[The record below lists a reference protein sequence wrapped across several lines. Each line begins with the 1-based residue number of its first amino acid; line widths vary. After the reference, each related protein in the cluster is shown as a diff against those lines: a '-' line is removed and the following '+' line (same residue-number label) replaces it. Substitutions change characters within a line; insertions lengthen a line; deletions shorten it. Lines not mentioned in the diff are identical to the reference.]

1 MKNLVILLFTI
12 VTITSCNNIPSLQK
26 YFVENTESKDFIA
39 IDLGS
44 DIINTEKMSLT
55 DSDKKALQS
64 FDKMNI
70 LAFKKDEKNN
80 DKYGIE
86 VQKVKTILKDTI
98 AYNELMKFGSGND
111 GASIYFVGDDNE
123 HINEF
128 VLFANKKENGF
139 AVVRILGKDM
149 NPMNIMN
156 IINLMQKSD
165 LNLEQLKPLQEIIN

>member
-1 MKNLVILLFTI
+1 MKNLVII
-12 VTITSCNNIPSLQK
+12 VFSILTLSSCSNKPSLQK

-55 DSDKKALQS
+55 ESDKEALKS
-64 FDKMNI
+64 FEKINV

-80 DKYGIE
+80 EKYNSEIL
-86 VQKVKTILKDTI
+86 KVKTILKDTI
-98 AYNELMKFGSGND
+98 SYNELMKFGSGND
-111 GASIYFVGDDNE
+111 GASIYFVGDDND
-123 HINEF
+123 HIDEF

-156 IINLMQKSD
+156 VINLMQKSD
-165 LNLEQLKPLQEIIN
+165 INLEQLKPLQEIMK

>member
-1 MKNLVILLFTI
+1 MKKISIILVSI
-12 VTITSCNNIPSLQK
+12 ITLVSCNNKPSLQK

-44 DIINTEKMSLT
+44 DIINTEKMSMT
-55 DSDKKALQS
+55 DADKETLKS
-64 FDKMNI
+64 FEKINI
-70 LAFKKDEKNN
+70 LAFKKEDKNN

-86 VQKVKTILKDTI
+86 VEKIKTILKDTVS
-98 AYNELMKFGSGND
+98 YNELMKFGSGND
-111 GASIYFVGDDNE
+111 GAAIYFVGDDE

-156 IINLMQKSD
+156 IMSLMQKSKI
-165 LNLEQLKPLQEIIN
+165 NLEQLKPLQDIMK

>member
-1 MKNLVILLFTI
+1 MKNLLIILCLI
-12 VTITSCNNIPSLQK
+12 VTLSSCSNKPSLQK

-55 DSDKKALQS
+55 ESDKEALKS
-64 FDKMNI
+64 FEKINV

-86 VQKVKTILKDTI
+86 IDKVKSILKDTI
-98 AYNELMKFGSGND
+98 SYNELMKFGSGND
-111 GASIYFVGDDNE
+111 GASIYFVGDDDD
-123 HINEF
+123 HIDEF

-156 IINLMQKSD
+156 VINLMQKSD
-165 LNLEQLKPLQEIIN
+165 INLEQLKPLQEIMK

>member
-1 MKNLVILLFTI
+1 MRKLIIILFSI
-12 VTITSCNNIPSLQK
+12 VTLTSCNNKPSLQK

-55 DSDKKALQS
+55 DSDKEALKS
-64 FDKMNI
+64 FEKINV
-70 LAFKKDEKNN
+70 LAFKKDEKNE
-80 DKYGIE
+80 DKYGVE
-86 VQKVKTILKDTI
+86 VDKVKTILKDTI
-98 AYNELMKFGSGND
+98 SYNELMKFGSGND
-111 GASIYFVGDDNE
+111 GASIYFVGDED

-139 AVVRILGKDM
+139 AVVRVLGNDM

-165 LNLEQLKPLQEIIN
+165 INLEQLRPLQEIMK

>member
-1 MKNLVILLFTI
+1 MKKLLIILFSI
-12 VTITSCNNIPSLQK
+12 VTLTSCSNKPSLQK

-55 DSDKKALQS
+55 DSDKEALKS
-64 FDKMNI
+64 FEKMNV
-70 LAFKKDEKNN
+70 LAFKKDDKNI
-80 DKYGIE
+80 DKYGVE
-86 VQKVKTILKDTI
+86 VEKVKTILKDTTS
-98 AYNELMKFGSGND
+98 YNELMKFGSGND
-111 GASIYFVGDDNE
+111 GASIYFVGDDE

-156 IINLMQKSD
+156 VINLMQKSNV
-165 LNLEQLKPLQEIIN
+165 NLEQLKPLQEMMK

>member
-1 MKNLVILLFTI
+1 MKNLLIILCLI
-12 VTITSCNNIPSLQK
+12 VTLSSCSNKPSLQK

-55 DSDKKALQS
+55 ESDKEALKS
-64 FDKMNI
+64 FEKINV

-80 DKYGIE
+80 EKYNSEIL
-86 VQKVKTILKDTI
+86 KVKTILKDTI
-98 AYNELMKFGSGND
+98 SYNELMKFGSGND
-111 GASIYFVGDDNE
+111 GASIYFVGDDND
-123 HINEF
+123 HIDEF

-156 IINLMQKSD
+156 VINLMQKSD
-165 LNLEQLKPLQEIIN
+165 INLEQLKPLQEIMK

>member
-1 MKNLVILLFTI
+1 MKNLLIILCLI
-12 VTITSCNNIPSLQK
+12 VTLSSCSNKPSLQK

-55 DSDKKALQS
+55 ESDKEALKS
-64 FDKMNI
+64 FEKINV

-86 VQKVKTILKDTI
+86 IDKVKSILKDTI
-98 AYNELMKFGSGND
+98 SYNELMKFGSGND
-111 GASIYFVGDDNE
+111 GASIYFVGDDDD
-123 HINEF
+123 HIDEF

-156 IINLMQKSD
+156 VINLMQKSD
-165 LNLEQLKPLQEIIN
+165 INLEQLKPLQ